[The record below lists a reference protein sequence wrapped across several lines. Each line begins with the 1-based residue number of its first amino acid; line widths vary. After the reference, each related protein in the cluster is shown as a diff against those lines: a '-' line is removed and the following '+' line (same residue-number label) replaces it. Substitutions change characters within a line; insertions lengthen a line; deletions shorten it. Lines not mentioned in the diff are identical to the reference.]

1 MKNNKPIQL
10 TEQDLH
16 FLVENAVQ
24 VYLTENGMGEDVRS
38 GIKGVW
44 NRFNNKRNS
53 TGAYA
58 NNQSD
63 MQAQPQGNFFN
74 RMGQRI
80 NNFGNSVT
88 NAKRTYQANSAN
100 GDAQK
105 AITNAINAL
114 NALMDADRRMKQVG
128 GAGLMGNAATAVENA
143 YQALTYNKNNAGN
156 IRNQFQGSADVTSK
170 GGQLSNW

>member
-1 MKNNKPIQL
+1 MNKKPIRL

-24 VYLTENGMGEDVRS
+24 TYLTENGVDEDVKS

-44 NRFNNKRNS
+44 NRFNNKRNR

-58 NNQSD
+58 NNQSN

-114 NALMDADRRMKQVG
+114 NALMGADERMKEVG
-128 GAGLMGNAATAVENA
+128 GAGLMGNAATAVKNA
-143 YQALTYNKNNAGN
+143 YQALTYSKNNAGN

>member
-1 MKNNKPIQL
+1 MNKKPIKL

-16 FLVENAVQ
+16 FLVENTVQ
-24 VYLTENGMGEDVRS
+24 AYLTENGMGEDVRS
-38 GIKGVW
+38 GVKGVW
-44 NRFNNKRNS
+44 NRFNNKRNR
-53 TGAYA
+53 TGNYA

-74 RMGQRI
+74 RIGQKI

-128 GAGLMGNAATAVENA
+128 GAGLMGKAATAVKNA
-143 YQALTYNKNNAGN
+143 YQALTYSKNNAGN
-156 IRNQFQGSADVTSK
+156 IRNQFQGSADVTSR

>member
-1 MKNNKPIQL
+1 MQL

-16 FLVENAVQ
+16 FLVEDAVRS
-24 VYLTENGMGEDVRS
+24 YLTEMDEDFKS

-44 NRFNNKRNS
+44 NRFNNKRNG
-53 TGAYA
+53 TGDYA
-58 NNQSD
+58 KNQDSN

-74 RMGQRI
+74 RMGQKL

-88 NAKRTYQANSAN
+88 NAQRTYQVNSAN

-114 NALMDADRRMKQVG
+114 NALMNADKRMKAAG
-128 GAGLMGNAATAVENA
+128 GAGLMGNAKIAVENA
-143 YQALTYNKNNAGN
+143 YQALIYDKKNAGN
-156 IRNQFQGSADVTSK
+156 IRKQFQGSADVTSQ
-170 GGQLSNW
+170 GGELSNW

>member
-1 MKNNKPIQL
+1 MDKKPIRL

-24 VYLTENGMGEDVRS
+24 AYLTENGMGEDVRS

-44 NRFNNKRNS
+44 NRFNNKRNR
-53 TGAYA
+53 TGVYA
-58 NNQSD
+58 DNQSD

-128 GAGLMGNAATAVENA
+128 GAGLMGNAATAVKNA
-143 YQALTYNKNNAGN
+143 YQALTYSKNNAGN

>member
-1 MKNNKPIQL
+1 MNKKPIRL

-24 VYLTENGMGEDVRS
+24 VYLTENGMGEDARS

-44 NRFNNKRNS
+44 NRFINKRNS

>member
-1 MKNNKPIQL
+1 MDKKPIRL

-24 VYLTENGMGEDVRS
+24 AYLTENGMDEDVKS

-44 NRFNNKRNS
+44 NRFNNKRNR

-63 MQAQPQGNFFN
+63 MKAQPQGNFFN
-74 RMGQRI
+74 RMGQKI

-143 YQALTYNKNNAGN
+143 YQALTYSKNNAGN

>member
-1 MKNNKPIQL
+1 MENKQIQL

-16 FLVENAVQ
+16 FLVEDAVQ
-24 VYLTENGMGEDVRS
+24 TYLTENGMGEDVKS

-143 YQALTYNKNNAGN
+143 YQALTYSKNNAGN

>member
-1 MKNNKPIQL
+1 MNKKPIKL

-16 FLVENAVQ
+16 FLVENTVQ
-24 VYLTENGMGEDVRS
+24 AYLTENGMDEDVRS

-44 NRFNNKRNS
+44 NRFNNKRNR
-53 TGAYA
+53 TGEYA

-88 NAKRTYQANSAN
+88 NAKKTYQANSAN

-114 NALMDADRRMKQVG
+114 TALMDADRRMKQVG
-128 GAGLMGNAATAVENA
+128 GAGLMGNAATAVKNA
-143 YQALTYNKNNAGN
+143 YQALTYSKNNAGN

>member
-1 MKNNKPIQL
+1 MDKKPIRL

-24 VYLTENGMGEDVRS
+24 AYLTENGVGEDVRS

-44 NRFNNKRNS
+44 NRFNNKRNR
-53 TGAYA
+53 TGEYA

-114 NALMDADRRMKQVG
+114 NALMDADKRMKEVG

-143 YQALTYNKNNAGN
+143 YQALTYSKNNARN